1 MIFRMRFLLLTCC
14 VALFSCAPNNVT
26 VDDSIEPLFKKHG
39 VEGCFAVLDNGTSEI
54 TVYNLPRYR
63 DSSFLPAS
71 TFKIVHSLIGLQTG
85 IISSDSMVIP
95 WDGMTRRVDAWNRD
109 LNMYEAF
116 RASSV
121 PWYQQVARRIG
132 RDTMQRFLDSLSYGT
147 KKIQS
152 GIDTFWLDNSLQI
165 SPDEQLGL
173 AKRLYFDQLPFHK
186 YNQQIVKNAMLFEQN
201 NQYSLSFKTG
211 LGFKENGAQLAW
223 IVGWIVENKHPYFFV
238 LNLESSDPAA
248 DLVKARMDILKTALA
263 EWGFL
268 KGNR

>member
-1 MIFRMRFLLLTCC
+1 MAI
-14 VALFSCAPNNVT
+14 VSCAPNNVT
-26 VDDSIEPLFKKHG
+26 VDESIKPLFQKHG

-71 TFKIVHSLIGLQTG
+71 TFKIVHSLIGLQSG

-95 WDGMTRRVDAWNRD
+95 WDGVQRPVTAWNRD

-116 RASSV
+116 RASAV

-152 GIDTFWLDNSLQI
+152 RIDTFWLDNSLQI

-173 AKRLYFDQLPFHK
+173 VKRLYFDQLPFHK

-201 NQYSLSFKTG
+201 SRYSLSYKTG
-211 LGFKENGAQLAW
+211 LGIKENGAHLAW

-238 LNLESSDPAA
+238 LNIESPDPAA
-248 DLVKARMDILKTALA
+248 DLVQARMDILKNALA
-263 EWGFL
+263 QWGFM